1 MIKKGLIATI
11 NGNKVTVVMG
21 NNAVSCALIVPF
33 YLIDCL
39 TVGMPVV
46 FVEFEDCTGIVLS
59 RMDGEW
65 NYNISGNVNING
77 NIKANGDLNVSGNI
91 KASDIVTSVAA
102 FNSHIHT
109 GVHGETT
116 TPH

>member
-11 NGNKVTVVMG
+11 NGNKVTAVVG
-21 NNAVSCALIVPF
+21 NNAVSCALTVPF
-33 YLIDCL
+33 YLIGCL

-65 NYNISGNVNING
+65 NYNV
-77 NIKANGDLNVSGNI
+77 NGDLKVKGKI
-91 KASDIVTSVAA
+91 TASDIVTSVTA
-102 FNSHIHT
+102 FNSHTHT

-116 TPH
+116 IPH